1 MAMQFSFKLNF
12 ISLTDI
18 FDSICAY
25 VRNLFLKK
33 STKIILK
40 KCPMQPL
47 TFLIRHMVIVGRYVK
62 HGVPEE
68 RF

>member
-1 MAMQFSFKLNF
+1 MCLCQKL
-12 ISLTDI
+12 IK
-18 FDSICAY
+18 
-25 VRNLFLKK
+25 KK